1 MYRQAWKAALVT
13 LIVLGG
19 HTLVKAQDLP
29 KKIAVALGGGVKL
42 EMVLIPAGKFTM
54 GSPAKEED
62 RSNDEGPQHE
72 VEITRPFYLGIYPV
86 TQGQWKQVMGNNP
99 SWFSANGKGK
109 GEVVGLDTSDF
120 PVETVSWN
128 DAVAF
133 CKKVSELP
141 EEKRAGRVYRLP
153 TEAEWEYSCRG
164 GAKSYQV
171 FSFGNSLSST
181 QANFNGNFPYGGAA
195 KGPYLGRTCK
205 VGSYKPNGF
214 GLFDM
219 HGNIWQW
226 CADWYDAKYYSN
238 SPRQDP
244 RGPAEGS
251 LRVVRGGCWGSGGRS
266 CRSAYRVRGVP
277 GGRSGDLGVRL
288 ALVPPSGPG

>member
-251 LRVVRGGCWGSGGRS
+251 RRVERGGGWFNFGRG
-266 CRSAYRVRGVP
+266 CRSAFRIWGGPGYRLN
-277 GGRSGDLGVRL
+277 SLGVRL

>member
-62 RSNDEGPQHE
+62 RIDDEGPQHE

-251 LRVVRGGCWGSGGRS
+251 LRVVRGGCWRINGLS
-266 CRSAYRVRGVP
+266 CRSAFRLWIVP
-277 GGRSGDLGVRL
+277 GYRFDLLGVRL

>member
-1 MYRQAWKAALVT
+1 
-13 LIVLGG
+13 
-19 HTLVKAQDLP
+19 
-29 KKIAVALGGGVKL
+29 
-42 EMVLIPAGKFTM
+42 
-54 GSPAKEED
+54 
-62 RSNDEGPQHE
+62 
-72 VEITRPFYLGIYPV
+72 
-86 TQGQWKQVMGNNP
+86 MGNNP

-251 LRVVRGGCWGSGGRS
+251 LRVMRGGCWGSIGQV
-266 CRSAYRVRGVP
+266 CRSAIRDGLGP
-277 GGRSGDLGVRL
+277 GDRICALGVRL